1 MDSSLTLLC
10 SFLVFEAAAKKY
22 LMEKSNDDEVLFD
35 DDWMSLPQNSSWAE
49 KGKLHCVFANK

>member
-35 DDWMSLPQNSSWAE
+35 DD
-49 KGKLHCVFANK
+49 